1 VRTHIPIDL
10 DEDLRRILEAEAD
23 SRGVSLD
30 ALVSELVTEAA
41 RQLRRKRIREQ
52 SEAVGRYLESNPEA
66 KEFYEFWGMP
76 RAEGLGPPQTLRSR
90 DDK

>member
-52 SEAVGRYLESNPEA
+52 SEAVWRYLDSNPDA
-66 KEFYEFWGMP
+66 KEFYEFWGTP
-76 RAEGLGPPQTLRSR
+76 RAEGLGPAPKLRSH
-90 DDK
+90 DDN